1 VTGALE
7 WWVGDPGLCSAPD
20 HHPYLVLAE
29 ISGEEWSNI
38 QDVMQAISRCTDSS
52 GPIIV
57 SVYPA
62 GGAVNVPEFSS
73 YQIYPSPGLR
83 SFVLLLSDICPVIAN
98 PGSLIYSMIHGSPAT
113 FSTIQ
118 PFIPGECEARSQPSG
133 SMNKTVSNNNEGAPI
148 ITMRNKEYEPVNIEI
163 LRIVLRKEG
172 NPIAEYDLSRRRWL
186 HTSESTLRKNARL
199 SLRKFRIMKGYQ
211 ITRSRYRMKPQI
223 YVIGDLHL
231 GHANSIPRYK
241 RPFLLSDPREMDRIL
256 IRNWNWTVKKED
268 TTIFLGDLAYRG
280 SNSIDSYLERL
291 NGRVVFVEGNHDPY
305 LPYMSHCLLK
315 QYKDISYLFIHD
327 PEELNRPFEGWVI
340 HGHVHN
346 RDITQY
352 PFINRTKRMVN
363 VSAEMIGYRPIS
375 LDEIYHLVTEK
386 KDSVLFR
393 DLSYADEMT
402 ENSSE
407 QDLMFS

>member
-1 VTGALE
+1 
-7 WWVGDPGLCSAPD
+7 
-20 HHPYLVLAE
+20 
-29 ISGEEWSNI
+29 
-38 QDVMQAISRCTDSS
+38 
-52 GPIIV
+52 
-57 SVYPA
+57 
-62 GGAVNVPEFSS
+62 
-73 YQIYPSPGLR
+73 
-83 SFVLLLSDICPVIAN
+83 
-98 PGSLIYSMIHGSPAT
+98 MIHGSPAT